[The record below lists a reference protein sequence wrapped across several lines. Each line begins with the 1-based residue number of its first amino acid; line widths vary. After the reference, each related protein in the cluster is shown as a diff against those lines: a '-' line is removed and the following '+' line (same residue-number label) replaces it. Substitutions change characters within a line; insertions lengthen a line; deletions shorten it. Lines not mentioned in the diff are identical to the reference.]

1 MARKSLA
8 DRIRE
13 SGKTTQ
19 RELDR
24 SKKLID
30 RIIEA
35 PPDEADSPSSES
47 SSRFE
52 KTPSP
57 SSMEDIAAGA
67 SRAAK
72 TAADLDVPTDNI
84 THIATDKVTD
94 QNQGS
99 VTRSVIKPL
108 AKKPQG
114 SVINYHSPHQ
124 YPKGSVT
131 GSVTPID
138 EPFDPVFPENELNL
152 SKRQKEVFHFLAS
165 VGDHAFI
172 QATHASQVTGIPLP
186 TIRKILRDFR
196 DKNILNYK
204 RYQQGGK
211 KGIVYKL
218 NPEAKEE
225 VLAAAEK
232 APVTVSVIKPSVTR
246 SVTSHNSSS
255 SFSLNN
261 KTTTAS
267 EDFGEIRKALQTR
280 PEMGYWR
287 QKGLTERQVAEWMK
301 VADCNLDQMMA
312 YLSYCRFEMVD
323 LDLERS
329 KPIQDV
335 FNWFFKIL
343 ERSGQYRKPKGYLS
357 HTERKLEAER
367 KAVEERKRQI
377 EALKALKRERWEQE
391 REMEFWEMLND
402 TEGELYQKCFS
413 KLNNFDRKRA
423 RKGGKAFEMAMR
435 RAYDQIVNEV
445 QEEEEE
451 DGGEGG

>member
-30 RIIEA
+30 RIIQPSPGEMES
-35 PPDEADSPSSES
+35 PPSNPPPRTIPSAS
-47 SSRFE
+47 SSKE
-52 KTPSP
+52 DGQ
-57 SSMEDIAAGA
+57 SSQASSAIAPNTDQANDI
-67 SRAAK
+67 
-72 TAADLDVPTDNI
+72 P
-84 THIATDKVTD
+84 THIVTDKASD

-99 VTRSVIKPL
+99 MTRSVIKPL
-108 AKKPQG
+108 SQKPQM

-124 YPKGSVT
+124 YPEGSVT
-131 GSVTPID
+131 GSVTPLE

-152 SKRQKEVFHFLAS
+152 SKRQKEVFHFLVS
-165 VGDHAFI
+165 VGDHAFM

-218 NPEAKEE
+218 NPEVKEE

-232 APVTVSVIKPSVTR
+232 DPVTISVIKPSVTR
-246 SVTSHNSSS
+246 SVTAHNSSSS
-255 SFSLNN
+255 SFSLQNE
-261 KTTTAS
+261 TTTAP
-267 EDFGEIRKALQTR
+267 EAFGEIQKALQTH

-287 QKGLTERQVAEWMK
+287 QKGLTEKQVAEWMK
-301 VADCNLDQMMA
+301 VADCGLERMLA
-312 YLSYCRFEMVD
+312 YLSYCRFEMVE
-323 LDLERS
+323 LDLERT
-329 KPIQDV
+329 KPIHDV

-343 ERSGQYRKPKGYLS
+343 ERSGQYRKPKGYQS
-357 HTERKLEAER
+357 HMDRKLAAER
-367 KAVEERKRQI
+367 QAIEEKKRQI
-377 EALKALKRERWEQE
+377 EALKVLKREQWEQE
-391 REMEFWEMLND
+391 REIEFWEMLND
-402 TEGELYQKCFS
+402 PEGDLYQKCFS

-435 RAYDQIVNEV
+435 RAYDQIVDEI
-445 QEEEEE
+445 QESDEEGGE
-451 DGGEGG
+451 DG

>member
-30 RIIEA
+30 RIIQPSPGEMES
-35 PPDEADSPSSES
+35 PPSNPPPRTIPSAS
-47 SSRFE
+47 SSKE
-52 KTPSP
+52 DGQ
-57 SSMEDIAAGA
+57 SSQASSAIAPNTDQANDI
-67 SRAAK
+67 
-72 TAADLDVPTDNI
+72 P
-84 THIATDKVTD
+84 THIVTDKASD

-99 VTRSVIKPL
+99 MTRSVIKPL
-108 AKKPQG
+108 SQKPQM

-124 YPKGSVT
+124 YPEGSVT
-131 GSVTPID
+131 GSVTPLE

-152 SKRQKEVFHFLAS
+152 SKRQKEVFHFLVS
-165 VGDHAFI
+165 VGDHAFM

-218 NPEAKEE
+218 NPEVKEE

-232 APVTVSVIKPSVTR
+232 DPVTISVIKPSVTR
-246 SVTSHNSSS
+246 SVTAHNSSSS
-255 SFSLNN
+255 SFSLQNE
-261 KTTTAS
+261 TTTAP
-267 EDFGEIRKALQTR
+267 EAFGEIQKALQTH

-287 QKGLTERQVAEWMK
+287 QKGLTEKQVAEWMK
-301 VADCNLDQMMA
+301 VADCGLERMLA
-312 YLSYCRFEMVD
+312 YLSYCRFEMVE
-323 LDLERS
+323 LDLERT
-329 KPIQDV
+329 KPIHDV

-343 ERSGQYRKPKGYLS
+343 ERSGQYRKPKGYQS
-357 HTERKLEAER
+357 HMDRKLAAER
-367 KAVEERKRQI
+367 QAIEEKKRQI
-377 EALKALKRERWEQE
+377 EALKVLKREQWEQE
-391 REMEFWEMLND
+391 REIEFWEMLND
-402 TEGELYQKCFS
+402 PEGDLYQKCFS

-435 RAYDQIVNEV
+435 RAYDQIVDEI
-445 QEEEEE
+445 QESDEE
-451 DGGEGG
+451 GGEGG